1 MNGRGEAVGT
11 GLAIGLGGAQRC
23 CSPTFLCA
31 YFLAGFSF
39 LVSFDSFELESFES
53 LLADSFGVES
63 FEPESLESLL
73 SDEVSLFPGSL
84 AGFLPA

>member
-1 MNGRGEAVGT
+1 MGEAKRLVPPRDRAGC
-11 GLAIGLGGAQRC
+11 LVRSHAAPQ
-23 CSPTFLCA
+23 TFLHA

-53 LLADSFGVES
+53 LLADSFVVES
-63 FEPESLESLL
+63 FEPESLESFL
-73 SDEVSLFPGSL
+73 SDEVSLFPGSP